1 MKNTREDIQRLEK
14 ELRACQKILTAIG
27 DETRQHLLCIMLQGE
42 CRGSRVIEF
51 AEKTNLSRPAVSHH
65 MQILKDAGIVKSRK
79 ESTCIYYY
87 LDPEASEINNL
98 IALFTDIKKCME
110 KAPDRKGDDFPDH

>member
-1 MKNTREDIQRLEK
+1 MKNTREDILRLEK

-65 MQILKDAGIVKSRK
+65 MQILKDA
-79 ESTCIYYY
+79 
-87 LDPEASEINNL
+87 AS
-98 IALFTDIKKCME
+98 
-110 KAPDRKGDDFPDH
+110 

>member
-27 DETRQHLLCIMLQGE
+27 DETRQHLLCIMLQGD

-51 AEKTNLSRPAVSHH
+51 AEKTNLSRPAVSHIPSYADTERCRH
-65 MQILKDAGIVKSRK
+65 RK
-79 ESTCIYYY
+79 KQERKHLY
-87 LDPEASEINNL
+87 LLLS
-98 IALFTDIKKCME
+98 
-110 KAPDRKGDDFPDH
+110 GSGGQ